1 MFLSEKLRYDAI
13 SLHMLVYLSQQVEVV
28 SGDDVVNQFSPG
40 SYWVCSECGNW
51 PLGNFVTKVWLI
63 HFAHSLTR

>member
-28 SGDDVVNQFSPG
+28 SGDDVVNLFSPG

-51 PLGNFVTKVWLI
+51 PW
-63 HFAHSLTR
+63 R